1 MCRFIECVIL
11 KRVEIFM
18 GILFCFV
25 LFGFGHG
32 GLYLLVRLGVSITRF
47 GAWVGLVLL
56 RNGWRFYVFQRFV

>member
-1 MCRFIECVIL
+1 MCGFIECVIL

-25 LFGFGHG
+25 LFGFGHVD
-32 GLYLLVRLGVSITRF
+32 LYLLVRLGVSITRF
-47 GAWVGLVLL
+47 GAWVDLVLL